1 MIIQCMCMCR
11 YRYMY
16 EIRCCMYAGECPHPL
31 RLDTYVYNARAY
43 ADTDTRVYTQMRA
56 EQCIEARRSRD

>member
-1 MIIQCMCMCR
+1 
-11 YRYMY
+11 
-16 EIRCCMYAGECPHPL
+16 MYAGECAHPL

-43 ADTDTRVYTQMRA
+43 AETDTRVYTQMRA